1 MSLNKIMPWY
11 ACGLL
16 LVAGLLSLVVRS
28 PFPVDETRYLSVAW
42 EMWHNGDF
50 ILPTINGE
58 PYSHK
63 PPLLFWLI
71 HAGWALFGVNE
82 YWPRLISM
90 VAGLASLPLVSA
102 IAGFF
107 WPDRPRI
114 RASAPLIL
122 ASFLV
127 WLLYSTAI
135 MFDTVLGFFALA
147 AVVAALKAYQ
157 HPSLKWFLL
166 CGAMLGGGLLTKGP
180 VILLDALPVLLL
192 MPLWRPAA
200 DHCGLRRWYV
210 GILIAVV
217 IGALIMLAWVYPAVQ
232 RGGPAF
238 ENALIWKQT
247 TGRVVNSFAHAR
259 PWYWYLL
266 LLPVML
272 LPWGILF
279 WEKAWRGRIW
289 QDAGER
295 FCVLWFGVTLLAFS
309 LISGKQVHYL
319 IPAMPAVALW
329 LSRRFDERPLQRI
342 SLVLLGG
349 LSILIGVAL
358 MLAPEWCRQ
367 IGGSYPACED
377 SSRLGGVL
385 PLLLGLLLLVRSDAG
400 EQVRLRLIGTFPV
413 VLILS
418 VLISFASILQRQDVR
433 PIALAIRN
441 LQEQGIT
448 VAHVD
453 KYHNQY
459 QFAGRLEA
467 PLEIL
472 SDDELWQWASEHP
485 EAYLLIYQ
493 ERDDE
498 SVMVDFAR
506 NVFPYRGERVLVLS
520 ASDWLRYK
528 RANPGL

>member
-1 MSLNKIMPWY
+1 
-11 ACGLL
+11 
-16 LVAGLLSLVVRS
+16 VV
-28 PFPVDETRYLSVAW
+28 
-42 EMWHNGDF
+42 
-50 ILPTINGE
+50 
-58 PYSHK
+58 
-63 PPLLFWLI
+63 
-71 HAGWALFGVNE
+71 
-82 YWPRLISM
+82 
-90 VAGLASLPLVSA
+90 A

-200 DHCGLRRWYV
+200 DHFGLRRWYV

-247 TGRVVNSFAHAR
+247 TGRVVNSFAHAH

-329 LSRRFDERPLQRI
+329 LARRFDERPLQRI

-358 MLAPEWCRQ
+358 MLAPEWCRLS
-367 IGGSYPACED
+367 GSLPECEQTP
-377 SSRLGGVL
+377 RLGGLL
-385 PLLLGLLLLVRSDAG
+385 PLALGSVLLVRAQAA
-400 EQVRLRLIGTFPV
+400 EQVRLRLVGTFSLALILG
-413 VLILS
+413 VLINFMGLS
-418 VLISFASILQRQDVR
+418 QRQDVR
-433 PIALAIRN
+433 PIALAIRS
-441 LQEQGIT
+441 LQEQGIS
-448 VAHVD
+448 VANVD
-453 KYHNQY
+453 NYHNQY
-459 QFAGRLEA
+459 QFAGRLET
-467 PLEIL
+467 PLAIISDAEIRP
-472 SDDELWQWASEHP
+472 WAAEHP
-485 EAYLLIYQ
+485 QGYLLIYQ
-493 ERDDE
+493 DWYDE
-498 SVMVDFAR
+498 PVMLELAKD
-506 NVFPYRGERVLVLS
+506 VFPYRGERLLIVAV
-520 ASDWLRYK
+520 SDWLQYDQ
-528 RANPGL
+528 ANSGR